1 MGTANL
7 RPAAQPTIHFIG
19 VSTQRSSIRR
29 VFPVWA
35 RELGLSNAELHGID
49 LPLHAGREAYRSV
62 VNFVRND
69 ALSRGALV
77 TTHKIDLYH
86 ACADLFDEQ
95 DWFARSMGEVSSISK
110 RQGSLIAQAKDPVS
124 AGRTLLRM
132 IPPGYWTRD
141 GSEVLC
147 LGAGG
152 AGVAITWFLLAGQHP
167 LGRPTR
173 VIVTDVDAQR
183 LDHLRTLVDSER
195 LLVSTVSEPNDNS
208 RLLGQLPPGSLI
220 INATGL
226 GKDRPGSPL
235 DKGASFPADSI
246 VWELNYRGELDF
258 LQQAKRQ
265 AVARKLQ
272 LHDGWDYFIHGW
284 TSVIS
289 DVFGIEIP
297 DDQQT
302 FERLS
307 QLAIDA
313 AAGA

>member
-1 MGTANL
+1 MGTADL
-7 RPAAQPTIHFIG
+7 RPTTQPTIHFIG

-49 LPLHAGREAYRSV
+49 LPLRAGREAYRSV
-62 VNFVRND
+62 VNFIRSD
-69 ALSRGALV
+69 PLSCGALV

-110 RQGSLIAQAKDPVS
+110 QPGRLIAQAKDPIS

-132 IPPGYWTRD
+132 IPPGYWT
-141 GSEVLC
+141 GGAEVLC

-167 LGRPTR
+167 LGNPNR
-173 VIVTDVDAQR
+173 VIVTDVDSQR
-183 LDHLRTLVDSER
+183 LDHLQTLVDSDR
-195 LLVSTVSEPNDNS
+195 LSASAVSGPKDNS
-208 RLLGQLPPGSLI
+208 RLLAHLPPGSLI

-235 DKGASFPADSI
+235 DNDTLFPVNSI

-258 LQQAKRQ
+258 LQQVKQQ
-265 AVARKLQ
+265 AFAQKLQ
-272 LHDGWDYFIHGW
+272 VHDGWDYFIHGW
-284 TSVIS
+284 TCVIS
-289 DVFGIEIP
+289 DVFGIGIP

-307 QLAIDA
+307 QLALDA
-313 AAGA
+313 TSGV

>member
-1 MGTANL
+1 MVTANL
-7 RPAAQPTIHFIG
+7 RAATQPTIQFIG

-35 RELGLSNAELHGID
+35 QELRLNNAQLNGID

-62 VNFVRND
+62 VNFVRAD

-86 ACADLFDEQ
+86 ACTDLFDEQ

-110 RQGSLIAQAKDPVS
+110 RQGRLIAQAKDPVS

-132 IPPGYWTRD
+132 IPSGYWTQGD
-141 GSEVLC
+141 SEVLC

-167 LGRPTR
+167 LGTPNR
-173 VIVTDVDAQR
+173 VTVTDVDAQR
-183 LDHLRTLVDSER
+183 LEHLRTLVESDR
-195 LLVSTVSEPNDNS
+195 LRVAAVSGATDNS
-208 RLLGQLPPGSLI
+208 RLLSQLPPGSLI

-226 GKDRPGSPL
+226 GKDQPGSPL
-235 DKGASFPADSI
+235 DDDALFPADSI

-258 LQQAKRQ
+258 LQQVKRQ
-265 AVARKLQ
+265 AVAQKIQ
-272 LHDGWDYFIHGW
+272 VHNGWDYFIHGW
-284 TSVIS
+284 TCVIS

-297 DDQQT
+297 DDPQT

-307 QLAIDA
+307 QLALDA
-313 AAGA
+313 ASGT

>member
-7 RPAAQPTIHFIG
+7 RPATQPTIHFVG

-35 RELGLSNAELHGID
+35 RELGLKNAELHGID

-62 VNFVRND
+62 INFVRND

-110 RQGSLIAQAKDPVS
+110 REDRLIAQAKDPVS
-124 AGRTLLRM
+124 AGRTLSQM
-132 IPPGYWTRD
+132 IPPGYWTRS

-152 AGVAITWFLLAGQHP
+152 AGVAITWFLLAGQNP
-167 LGRPTR
+167 LGRPSR

-183 LDHLRTLVDSER
+183 LDHLRKLVDSDR
-195 LLVSTVSEPNDNS
+195 LCVATVSGSTDNS
-208 RLLGQLPPGSLI
+208 RLLAQLPPGSLV

-235 DKGASFPADSI
+235 DNDAVFPADTI

-258 LQQAKRQ
+258 LQQVKRQ
-265 AVARKLQ
+265 AVAQKLQ
-272 LHDGWDYFIHGW
+272 VHDGWDYFIHGW
-284 TSVIS
+284 TCVIG

-297 DDQQT
+297 DDQET

-307 QLAIDA
+307 QLALDA

>member
-19 VSTQRSSIRR
+19 VSTQGSSIRR

-77 TTHKIDLYH
+77 TTHKIDLYR

-183 LDHLRTLVDSER
+183 LGHLRTLVDSER
-195 LLVSTVSEPNDNS
+195 LLVSTVSESTDNS

-235 DKGASFPADSI
+235 DKSASFPSDSI

-265 AVARKLQ
+265 AVAQKLQ
-272 LHDGWDYFIHGW
+272 VHDGWDYFIHGW

-289 DVFGIEIP
+289 DVFGIEIA

>member
-7 RPAAQPTIHFIG
+7 RAAAQPTIHFIG

-77 TTHKIDLYH
+77 TTHKIDLYR

-110 RQGSLIAQAKDPVS
+110 RQSSLIAQAKDPVS

-141 GSEVLC
+141 GPEVLC

-167 LGRPTR
+167 LGMPNR

-183 LDHLRTLVDSER
+183 LDHLRTRVDSER
-195 LLVSTVSEPNDNS
+195 LLVSSS
-208 RLLGQLPPGSLI
+208 RLLPSSRDGIWGRSSLRWSARVGS
-220 INATGL
+220 
-226 GKDRPGSPL
+226 RPSRVTQMHWE
-235 DKGASFPADSI
+235 SI
-246 VWELNYRGELDF
+246 
-258 LQQAKRQ
+258 
-265 AVARKLQ
+265 
-272 LHDGWDYFIHGW
+272 
-284 TSVIS
+284 
-289 DVFGIEIP
+289 
-297 DDQQT
+297 
-302 FERLS
+302 
-307 QLAIDA
+307 
-313 AAGA
+313 

>member
-7 RPAAQPTIHFIG
+7 RPATQPTIHFIG

-35 RELGLSNAELHGID
+35 RELGINNAELHGID

-62 VNFVRND
+62 VNFVRGD
-69 ALSRGALV
+69 ALSWGALV

-86 ACADLFDEQ
+86 ACVDLFDEQ
-95 DWFARSMGEVSSISK
+95 DWFAHSMGEVSSISK
-110 RQGSLIAQAKDPVS
+110 RQGRLIAQAKDPVS

-132 IPPGYWTRD
+132 IPPGYWARV

-152 AGVAITWFLLAGQHP
+152 AAVAIIWFLLAGQHP
-167 LGRPTR
+167 LGSPRR

-183 LDHLRTLVDSER
+183 LDHLRRLVDSDR
-195 LLVSTVSEPNDNS
+195 LCVAVVSGQNDNS
-208 RLLGQLPPGSLI
+208 RLLAQLPPGSLI
-220 INATGL
+220 INATGM

-235 DKGASFPADSI
+235 DDDTLFPAESI

-258 LQQAKRQ
+258 LKQAKRQ
-265 AVARKLQ
+265 ALAQKLQ
-272 LHDGWDYFIHGW
+272 VHDGWDYFIHGW
-284 TSVIS
+284 TGVIS

-297 DDQQT
+297 DDQQR
-302 FERLS
+302 FARLS
-307 QLAIDA
+307 QLAVDA
-313 AAGA
+313 SAGA